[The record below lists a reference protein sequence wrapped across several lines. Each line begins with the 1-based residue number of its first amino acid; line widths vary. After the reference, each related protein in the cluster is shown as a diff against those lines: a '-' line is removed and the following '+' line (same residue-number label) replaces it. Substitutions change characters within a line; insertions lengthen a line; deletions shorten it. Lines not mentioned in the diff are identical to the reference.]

1 MSAFWLQ
8 ISHAQPLGNPASRA
22 WIFRLRGSV
31 WLTNQQLA
39 DHILQTICTYD
50 ENSNAVVLGRG
61 RRGQR
66 WVLRNPEREPSRLD
80 DWLYVWGEGGGGR
93 EQSLEWL
100 HGKQQLWNQV
110 ATTVERQAFGLGWSW
125 GSIHRLCE
133 ASETSGLRSQVGRLT
148 KEQVMGEAEWRQL
161 SLYLKRWSGPISL
174 EIPTWEAYWDE
185 GQNVRAGEWWV
196 VNINQETPP
205 WQDGMQDQGEQKAGT
220 AKITKRVC

>member
-1 MSAFWLQ
+1 M
-8 ISHAQPLGNPASRA
+8 
-22 WIFRLRGSV
+22 
-31 WLTNQQLA
+31 WLTNQQIA

-50 ENSNAVVLGRG
+50 ENSNAMVLGRG

-66 WVLRNPEREPSRLD
+66 WALRNQEREPSRLD
-80 DWLYVWGEGGGGR
+80 DWLYVWGEGGVGR

-133 ASETSGLRSQVGRLT
+133 ASETFGSRSQVGSLT
-148 KEQVMGEAEWRQL
+148 KEQVRGEAEWRQL

-185 GQNVRAGEWWV
+185 L
-196 VNINQETPP
+196 TS
-205 WQDGMQDQGEQKAGT
+205 
-220 AKITKRVC
+220 TKRHLPGKMGCKIRENRKWDQWKVQSKYANPSPLRGTDLVLPVLHSLYADPALANAL